1 MKKQHQTYRIIK
13 DKMYFYFTLF
23 LSFVVL
29 IPLVLLIIKIIK
41 EGIKYINLDLFFSSE
56 PSQTEVIF
64 AQLAEES
71 IHGGIANGI
80 VGIIYILLIALALA
94 IPIGVFSGIFFYTKR
109 THPFIRLFLYVNDI
123 VLGIPSIITG
133 LVIYLWIVRHFHSF
147 SALAGGIAIAIII
160 FPFISRCTAQSLSK
174 LPIGIEESCVALGAR
189 YSQVI
194 FKVLIP
200 SIGKKLTGY
209 ILHAAAR
216 GLGETAPLLFTA
228 WGASVINWHINRPT
242 STLSL
247 QIWSFF
253 NNPYMIQFM
262 WSAIFILF
270 IIILILH
277 VAAKVLIGNEK
288 LYNNE

>member
-1 MKKQHQTYRIIK
+1 MKKQHPTYRIIK
-13 DKMYFYFTLF
+13 DKMYFYFTLS
-23 LSFVVL
+23 LSFAVL
-29 IPLVLLIIKIIK
+29 IPLALLIFKIIK

-56 PSQTEVIF
+56 PSQTEIIL
-64 AQLAEES
+64 AQLAEEP
-71 IHGGIANGI
+71 ILGGVANGI
-80 VGIIYILLIALALA
+80 TGIIYILLIALALA

-109 THPFIRLFLYVNDI
+109 THPFIRLFLYANDI
-123 VLGIPSIITG
+123 VLGIPTIITG
-133 LVIYLWIVRHFHSF
+133 LVIYLWIVRNLYSF
-147 SALAGGIAIAIII
+147 SALAGGIAIAIIV
-160 FPFISRCTAQSLSK
+160 FPFICRCTAQSLSK
-174 LPIGIEESCVALGAR
+174 LPIGIEESCIALGAR

-200 SIGKKLTGY
+200 SIGKKLAGY
-209 ILHAAAR
+209 ILHATAR

-228 WGASVINWHINRPT
+228 LGASVINWHINRPT
-242 STLSL
+242 NALSL

-270 IIILILH
+270 AIILILH